1 MCGLVGIFSYGISAA
16 TINEPELIRMR
27 DQMLHRGPD
36 GRGVWISPDQRVGL
50 AHRRL
55 AIIDL
60 TENGSQPM
68 ASGDGRYQIVFNGE
82 IYNFQE
88 LRSELISQGV
98 SFRGHSDT
106 EVLLALYAQQGEKM
120 CSLLRGMY
128 AFAIWDT
135 FEKSLFLARD
145 PFGIKPLYWHDDG
158 NSIRFASQVKSL
170 LAGGGIH
177 TESEP
182 AGVVGYWIWG
192 SVPEPFTL
200 YKDLLSI
207 EAGTWLKIEHGGKR
221 TTATFQSLFDVY
233 RGDDAV
239 PSPYHDLRSALLDSV
254 RHHLIADV
262 SVGVFLSAGIDSS
275 TILALAAECGVTL
288 NSVTLGFKEYQGT
301 SGDETVLA
309 EMLAKKYGAKHET
322 VWLTQQDFEGKL
334 NHYIASMDQP
344 TLDGLN
350 TYLVAD
356 AAAQAGLKVALSG
369 LGGDELFGG
378 YPSTNQVPKIHQLG
392 QTLSKAPFLA
402 KALRQASAPVLR
414 QFTSEKYA
422 GLLEYGATWEG
433 AYLLRR
439 AARMPWEIKG
449 IKDLDPQIITT
460 GLERLAQHYPTD
472 EKLSGLGSPF
482 AIVSYLEST
491 QYMRNQLLRD
501 SDWAGMAHSL
511 EIRLP
516 FLDISLAQYLAA
528 QRRLGNVLRKGD
540 IPNTTRPPLP
550 NEIQFREKTGFVI
563 PIQDWA
569 NKNLQTNLKLRGL
582 RRWQEQVFT
591 LASEFKPSSHN

>member
-1 MCGLVGIFSYGISAA
+1 MCGLAGIFAYSNGAPPVLE
-16 TINEPELIRMR
+16 TELVRMR

-36 GRGVWISPDQRVGL
+36 GKGLWISPDERVGL

-60 TENGSQPM
+60 SENGAQPM
-68 ASGDGRYQIVFNGE
+68 TSVDGRYQIVFNGE
-82 IYNFQE
+82 IYNFKE
-88 LRSELISQGV
+88 LRSELV
-98 SFRGHSDT
+98 SKGFHFRGHSDT

-135 FEKSLFLARD
+135 FEQSLFLARD
-145 PFGIKPLYWHDDG
+145 PLGIKPLYWHDDG
-158 NSIRFASQVKSL
+158 NTIRFSSQVKSL
-170 LAGGGIH
+170 LAGGGIK

-200 YKDLLSI
+200 YKDLLSL
-207 EAGTWLKIEHGGKR
+207 EPGTWLKIVRGGKR
-221 TTATFQSLFDVY
+221 ATGTFQSLFDVY
-233 RGDDAV
+233 CGTNT
-239 PSPYHDLRSALLDSV
+239 PSSTHSDLRSALLDSV

-262 SVGVFLSAGIDSS
+262 PVGIFLSAGIDSS
-275 TILALAAECGVTL
+275 TLLALAAECGAPL

-301 SGDETVLA
+301 SADETVLA
-309 EMLAKKYGAKHET
+309 EFVAKKYGAKHET
-322 VWLTQQDFEGKL
+322 IWLTQNDFESQL

-350 TYLVAD
+350 SYLVSG

-378 YPSTNQVPKIHQLG
+378 YPSFNQVPKIHQLG
-392 QTLSKAPFLA
+392 SMLAKAPSLA
-402 KALRQASAPVLR
+402 KALRQISSPILR

-433 AYLLRR
+433 SYLLRR
-439 AARMPWEIKG
+439 ATRMPWEIKDIEG
-449 IKDLDPQIITT
+449 LDSEFINT
-460 GLERLAQHYPTD
+460 GLERLAKHYPTD
-472 EKLSGLGSPF
+472 KQLNELGSSF
-482 AIVSYLEST
+482 GIVSYLEST

-516 FLDISLAQYLAA
+516 FLDIPLVHYLAQ
-528 QRRLGNVLRKGD
+528 QRRAGNILQKCD
-540 IPNTTRPPLP
+540 IPLTVQPPLP
-550 NEIQFREKTGFVI
+550 NEITIRPKTGFVI
-563 PIQDWA
+563 PIQGWA
-569 NKNLQTNLKLRGL
+569 NSITQSTDRSRGL
-582 RRWQEQVFT
+582 RPWQKEVLNLF
-591 LASEFKPSSHN
+591 SSSHS

>member
-1 MCGLVGIFSYGISAA
+1 
-16 TINEPELIRMR
+16 MR
-27 DQMLHRGPD
+27 DQMIHRGPD
-36 GRGVWISPDQRVGL
+36 GKGLWISPDQRVGL

-60 TENGSQPM
+60 SDNGAQPM
-68 ASGDGRYQIVFNGE
+68 TSIDGRYQIVFNGE

-88 LRSELISQGV
+88 LRSELISKGFN
-98 SFRGHSDT
+98 FRGHSDT

-128 AFAIWDT
+128 AIAIWDAL
-135 FEKSLFLARD
+135 EQSLFLARD

-158 NSIRFASQVKSL
+158 NTIRFSSQVKSL
-170 LAGGGIH
+170 LAGGGIK

-200 YKDLLSI
+200 YKDLLSL
-207 EAGTWLKIEHGGKR
+207 EAGTWLKIVRGGKR
-221 TTATFQSLFDVY
+221 TTGTFQSLFDISCAK
-233 RGDDAV
+233 DAQ
-239 PSPYHDLRSALLDSV
+239 PSPYPDLRSALLDSV

-262 SVGVFLSAGIDSS
+262 PVGVFLSAGIDSS
-275 TILALAAECGVTL
+275 TILALAAECGAPL

-301 SGDETVLA
+301 SDDETVLA
-309 EMLAKKYGAKHET
+309 KLVAKKYGAKHET
-322 VWLTQQDFEGKL
+322 IWLSQQDFEAKL
-334 NHYIASMDQP
+334 EHYIASMDQP

-378 YPSTNQVPKIHQLG
+378 YPSFNQVPKIHQLG
-392 QTLSKAPFLA
+392 KMLAKTPFLG
-402 KALRQASAPVLR
+402 KVLRQVSSPILR

-433 AYLLRR
+433 SYLLRR
-439 AARMPWEIKG
+439 TIRMPWEIEG
-449 IKDLDPQIITT
+449 IDGLDPQIITSA
-460 GLERLAQHYPTD
+460 LDRLAKYYPTD
-472 EKLSGLGSPF
+472 EKLNELGGPF

-511 EIRLP
+511 EIRIP
-516 FLDISLAQYLAA
+516 FLDIPLVQFLAQ
-528 QRRLGNVLRKGD
+528 QRNLGNVLRKSD
-540 IPNTTRPPLP
+540 IPFTAQPPLP
-550 NEIQFREKTGFVI
+550 DKITSRRKTGFVI
-563 PIQDWA
+563 PIQKWA
-569 NKNLQTNLKLRGL
+569 NTRIPNAKNPRGL
-582 RRWQEQVFT
+582 RPWQDQVYMLT
-591 LASEFKPSSHN
+591 SPQNK

>member
-1 MCGLVGIFSYGISAA
+1 MCGLAGIFAYSNSAPPVLE
-16 TINEPELIRMR
+16 TELIRMR
-27 DQMLHRGPD
+27 DQMIHRGPD
-36 GRGVWISPDQRVGL
+36 GKGLWISPDQRVGL

-60 TENGSQPM
+60 SENGAQPM
-68 ASGDGRYQIVFNGE
+68 TSIDGRYQIVFNGE

-88 LRSELISQGV
+88 LRSELISKGF

-135 FEKSLFLARD
+135 LEQSLFLARD

-158 NSIRFASQVKSL
+158 NTIRLSSQVKSL
-170 LAGGGIH
+170 LAGGGIK
-177 TESEP
+177 TESEA

-200 YKDLLSI
+200 YKDLLSL
-207 EAGTWLKIEHGGKR
+207 EAGTWLKIERGGKQSKGV
-221 TTATFQSLFDVY
+221 FQSLFDVY
-233 RGDDAV
+233 SGKDTS
-239 PSPYHDLRSALLDSV
+239 PSPYPDLRSALLDSV
-254 RHHLIADV
+254 RHHLIAEV
-262 SVGVFLSAGIDSS
+262 PVGIFLSAGIDSS
-275 TILALAAECGVTL
+275 TLLALAAECGAPL

-301 SGDETVLA
+301 SDDETLLA
-309 EMLAKKYGAKHET
+309 EFVAQKYGAKHET
-322 VWLTQQDFEGKL
+322 IWITQQDFEQKL
-334 NHYIASMDQP
+334 DHFIASMDQP

-356 AAAQAGLKVALSG
+356 AAAQAGLSVALSG

-378 YPSTNQVPKIHQLG
+378 YPSVNQVPKIHQLG
-392 QTLSKAPFLA
+392 QMLSRAPFLA
-402 KALRQASAPVLR
+402 KALRQVSAPILR
-414 QFTSEKYA
+414 QFASEKYA

-433 AYLLRR
+433 AHTLRR
-439 AARMPWEIKG
+439 ATRMPWEIKG
-449 IKDLDPQIITT
+449 IEGLDPQIITT
-460 GLERLAQHYPTD
+460 GLERLAKYYPTD
-472 EKLSGLGSPF
+472 EKLNELDSPF
-482 AIVSYLEST
+482 TIVSYLEST

-516 FLDISLAQYLAA
+516 FLDIPLAHYLAK
-528 QRRLGNVLRKGD
+528 QRQLGNILRKID
-540 IPNTTRPPLP
+540 IPGTTQTPLP
-550 NEIQFREKTGFVI
+550 DKITSRRKTGFLI
-563 PIQDWA
+563 PIQNWA
-569 NKNLQTNLKLRGL
+569 HTRISNTKNSRGL
-582 RRWQEQVFT
+582 RPWQELVFNLT
-591 LASEFKPSSHN
+591 S

>member
-1 MCGLVGIFSYGISAA
+1 MCGLAGIFAYSNSAPPVLE
-16 TINEPELIRMR
+16 TELVRMR
-27 DQMLHRGPD
+27 DQMIHRGPD
-36 GRGVWISPDQRVGL
+36 GKGLWICPDQRVGL

-60 TENGSQPM
+60 SENGAQPM
-68 ASGDGRYQIVFNGE
+68 TSIDGRYQIVFNGE

-88 LRSELISQGV
+88 LRSELISKGF

-135 FEKSLFLARD
+135 LEQSLFLARD

-158 NSIRFASQVKSL
+158 NTIRFSSQVKSL
-170 LAGGGIH
+170 LAGGGIK

-200 YKDLLSI
+200 YKDLLSL
-207 EAGTWLKIEHGGKR
+207 EAGTWLKIYRGGKR
-221 TTATFQSLFDVY
+221 ATGTFQSLFDVY
-233 RGDDAV
+233 CGKDAP
-239 PSPYHDLRSALLDSV
+239 PSPYPDLRSALLDSV

-262 SVGVFLSAGIDSS
+262 PVGVFLSAGIDSS
-275 TILALAAECGVTL
+275 TILALAAESGVPL

-301 SGDETVLA
+301 SNDETVLA
-309 EMLAKKYGAKHET
+309 DLVAKKYGSKHET
-322 VWLTQQDFEGKL
+322 VWLTQKDFEAQL
-334 NHYIASMDQP
+334 DHYIASMDQP
-344 TLDGLN
+344 SLDGLN
-350 TYLVAD
+350 SYLVSS
-356 AAAQAGLKVALSG
+356 AAAEAGLKVALSG

-378 YPSTNQVPKIHQLG
+378 YPSFNQVPKIHQLG
-392 QTLSKAPFLA
+392 QMLAKKPFLA
-402 KALRQASAPVLR
+402 KALRQASAPILR

-422 GLLEYGATWEG
+422 GLLEYGTTWEG
-433 AYLLRR
+433 SYLLRR
-439 AARMPWEIKG
+439 ATRMPWEINSIEG
-449 IKDLDPQIITT
+449 LDPQIIAT
-460 GLERLAQHYPTD
+460 GLERLARHYPTD
-472 EKLSGLGSPF
+472 EKLNELGSPF
-482 AIVSYLEST
+482 TIVSYLEST

-516 FLDISLAQYLAA
+516 FLDIPLAQYLAQ
-528 QRRLGNVLRKGD
+528 QRNLGNALRKGNTPQTTQTPLPD
-540 IPNTTRPPLP
+540 EITTRP
-550 NEIQFREKTGFVI
+550 KTGFMI
-563 PIQDWA
+563 PIQNWV
-569 NKNLQTNLKLRGL
+569 NTRIPNSKNLRGL
-582 RRWQEQVFT
+582 RAWQDEVFKLT
-591 LASEFKPSSHN
+591 SSSDS

>member
-1 MCGLVGIFSYGISAA
+1 MCGITGIFAYYVSSPPIF
-16 TINEPELIRMR
+16 EEELIRMC
-27 DQMLHRGPD
+27 DQMIHRGPD
-36 GRGVWISPDQRVGL
+36 GEGIWISQDEHVGL

-60 TENGSQPM
+60 TENGAQPM
-68 ASGDGRYQIVFNGE
+68 ASMDGRYQIIFNGE

-88 LRSELISQGV
+88 LRSELISKGF

-128 AFAIWDT
+128 AFAIWDAL
-135 FEKSLFLARD
+135 EQSLFLARD

-158 NSIRFASQVKSL
+158 NTIRFSSQVKSL
-170 LAGGGIH
+170 LAGGGIK

-200 YKDLLSI
+200 YKDLLSL
-207 EAGTWLKIEHGGKR
+207 EAGTWLKILRGGKR
-221 TTATFQSLFDVY
+221 TTGTFQSLFDVY
-233 RGDDAV
+233 CGKDAP
-239 PSPYHDLRSALLDSV
+239 PSPYPDLRSALLDSV

-262 SVGVFLSAGIDSS
+262 PVGVFLSAGIDSS
-275 TILALAAECGVTL
+275 TILALAAECGVRL

-301 SGDETVLA
+301 SADETVLA
-309 EMLAKKYGAKHET
+309 AIVAKKYGSRHET
-322 VWLTQQDFEGKL
+322 IWLTQQDFEDKL
-334 NHYIASMDQP
+334 DHYIVSMDQP

-356 AAAQAGLKVALSG
+356 AASQVGLKVALSG

-378 YPSTNQVPKIHQLG
+378 YPSFNQVPKIHRLG
-392 QTLSKAPFLA
+392 QLSAGAPYLG
-402 KALRQASAPVLR
+402 KALRQLSSPILR

-433 AYLLRR
+433 AYTLRR
-439 AARMPWEIKG
+439 ATRMPWEIEG
-449 IKDLDPQIITT
+449 IGGLDPKIIAT
-460 GLERLAQHYPTD
+460 GLERLAKYYPTD
-472 EKLSGLGSPF
+472 EKLNELNSPF
-482 AIVSYLEST
+482 AIVSYLESV

-501 SDWAGMAHSL
+501 SDWAGMAYSL

-516 FLDISLAQYLAA
+516 FLDIQLAQYLAE
-528 QRRLGNVLRKGD
+528 QRRLGSTLSKSD
-540 IPNTTRPPLP
+540 IPLAAQPPIPHEIIHRP
-550 NEIQFREKTGFVI
+550 KTGFLI
-563 PIQDWA
+563 PIQSWA
-569 NKNLQTNLKLRGL
+569 SAEISKEKKSRGL
-582 RRWQEQVFT
+582 RIWQEKVFNLMST
-591 LASEFKPSSHN
+591 SLS